1 MPPLS
6 WYYMWSPKVE
16 VFHRIL
22 QDIFDDSD
30 VQLHPIYL
38 DQAMF
43 DKDLYKAKGMH
54 HWSGCVLKLDLI
66 LERIRLTEH
75 KDKYIVFSDV
85 DIYVRKG
92 IGAKMNESIKEGK
105 DLYFLQETFTD
116 RTANIGL
123 ILLKCTEDVYTFF
136 KGIRDE
142 VLRDGTH
149 DQLITNNHLK
159 ITSLTWDFFDQSCI
173 NSNMMN
179 NININTFLLCQ
190 FLCYYSKYEHSM
202 AEKLN
207 GYLSLIS
214 LEPYISYIDP
224 SIQAYLADISEA
236 FNLPIPSY
244 IIYRI
249 KYTS

>member
-1 MPPLS
+1 
-6 WYYMWSPKVE
+6 
-16 VFHRIL
+16 
-22 QDIFDDSD
+22 
-30 VQLHPIYL
+30 
-38 DQAMF
+38 
-43 DKDLYKAKGMH
+43 
-54 HWSGCVLKLDLI
+54 
-66 LERIRLTEH
+66 
-75 KDKYIVFSDV
+75 
-85 DIYVRKG
+85 
-92 IGAKMNESIKEGK
+92 MNESIKEGK

-159 ITSLTWDFFDQSCI
+159 TTSLTWEFFDQSCMK
-173 NSNMMN
+173 SNMMN

-214 LEPYISYIDP
+214 LEPYLSYIDP
-224 SIQAYLADISEA
+224 NIQAYLADISET
-236 FNLPIPSY
+236 FKFPIPSY

>member
-1 MPPLS
+1 
-6 WYYMWSPKVE
+6 MWSPKVE

-22 QDIFDDSD
+22 QDTFDDSD

-38 DQAMF
+38 DQVMF
-43 DKDLYKAKGMH
+43 DKDLYKANGMH

-92 IGAKMNESIKEGK
+92 IGAKINESIKEGK

-159 ITSLTWDFFDQSCI
+159 TTSLTWDFFDESCM

-179 NININTFLLCQ
+179 NINVHTFLYCQMLCS
-190 FLCYYSKYEHSM
+190 CNGYEPDT
-202 AEKLN
+202 AEKLCA
-207 GYLSLIS
+207 YLNLIS
-214 LEPYISYIDP
+214 LEPYLSCIDP
-224 SIQAYLADISEA
+224 KIQAYIVDMSET
-236 FNLPIPSY
+236 FKFPIPSY
-244 IIYRI
+244 ITYRFEH
-249 KYTS
+249 TS